1 MKILL
6 DGDEVNIRVGDWV
19 STSTGLFGEV
29 IKIDELSDTVLVG
42 KEKAFGNWIDI
53 GTITGLESDGGYS
66 STFNRMVDE
75 YKPFHR
81 KDGKVDQ
88 SVKEYERYLE
98 SKYYDDI
105 DPNIFGPAKLDDTT
119 LPNMQDDFNK
129 QHKILLA
136 EKASKEH
143 SKNGIDKPQ
152 LSLIPQHA
160 LIEVAKVFMY
170 GAKKYDEYNYS
181 KGEKN
186 TVYTDACM
194 RHINQYLLG
203 KDNDDES
210 KLLHLAHAV
219 ANLMMV
225 IDNTIIG
232 TNIENRN
239 GAYKV

>member
-19 STSTGLFGEV
+19 STSTGLFGEI
-29 IKIDELSDTVLVG
+29 IKIDSFTDTVLIG

-53 GTITGLESDGGYS
+53 RTITGLESDGGHS

-75 YKPFHR
+75 YKPYHR
-81 KDGKVDQ
+81 KDG
-88 SVKEYERYLE
+88 R
-98 SKYYDDI
+98 I
-105 DPNIFGPAKLDDTT
+105 DSD
-119 LPNMQDDFNK
+119 
-129 QHKILLA
+129 
-136 EKASKEH
+136 KANKEH

-181 KGEKN
+181 KGETN
-186 TVYTDACM
+186 TVYIDACM
-194 RHINQYLLG
+194 RHVNQYLLG

-210 KLLHLAHAV
+210 NLLHLAHAV